1 MSLYDEGHTVAGWTG
16 TAIGAVGS
24 TALGL
29 GVCGWTPGFGLGIAV
44 SALALLVTWG
54 LHLAGWGK
62 PPGPRPRDQW
72 SLRVLDRSARGG
84 HPDCL
89 GCRLAGRGRTPT
101 PLPAVPGPAVPGP
114 AVPEPATSPESASAT
129 GTATATA
136 TATATVSA
144 GDPST

>member
-16 TAIGAVGS
+16 TAIGTAGA

-29 GVCGWTPGFGLGIAV
+29 GVCGWTPGFGLGVAV
-44 SALALLVTWG
+44 SVLALLVTWG

-72 SLRVLDRSARGG
+72 SLRARDRSAHGG

-89 GCRLAGRGRTPT
+89 GCRLAGRRRTPA
-101 PLPAVPGPAVPGP
+101 PLPAVPGPA
-114 AVPEPATSPESASAT
+114 TSPEST
-129 GTATATA
+129 NATATA
-136 TATATVSA
+136 TATGTA
-144 GDPST
+144 GDPSA